1 MGQTFSIGGGSG
13 DDDVDVE
20 KEEDVSKASKLS
32 AGARILRGSK
42 GPEIL
47 VCYIALLP
55 I

>member
-1 MGQTFSIGGGSG
+1 MGGGG
-13 DDDVDVE
+13 FDDID
-20 KEEDVSKASKLS
+20 EEIDVSEANFPVSEASKLS